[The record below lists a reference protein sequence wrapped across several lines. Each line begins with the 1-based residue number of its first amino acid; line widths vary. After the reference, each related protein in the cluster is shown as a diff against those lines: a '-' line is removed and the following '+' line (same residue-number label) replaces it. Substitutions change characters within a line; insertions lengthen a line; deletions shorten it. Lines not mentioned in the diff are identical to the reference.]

1 MALSPGKRLGPY
13 EITAPIGAGAMGE
26 VYRATDTNLKRQVA
40 IKVLPAAVASDP
52 ERLARFQREAEVLAA
67 LNHPNIAHIHGLEN
81 SDGNIA
87 LVMELVEGRTIADRI
102 AQGAIPLDEALPIAT
117 QIAEALEAA
126 HERGIIHRDL
136 KPANIKLRPDGTV
149 KVLDFGLAKPFEQ
162 TTPLPG
168 DLTQSPTVLSPAPTL
183 AGVLLGTAA
192 YMSPEQARGKA
203 VDKRTDVWAFGCV
216 LFEMLTGKKPFEGDT
231 LTDAVAAIVK
241 NEPDWR
247 ALPTGTPAAV
257 QSVIARCLRKDPA
270 QRLHDIADGRFQIEE
285 TLNNPVAS
293 APMLPV
299 RSYREWAGWIMAALS
314 LGAAAFLAAQSSIDS
329 PPGDPISVPIF
340 PPGKTAFSGAIN
352 TTVNV
357 PSFALSPDGR
367 AVVFSAETPGDKPM
381 LWVRSMD
388 RLGPRQLAGTEDAQ
402 DPLWSPD
409 SRWIAFF
416 ANGELKKIPAA
427 GGAVQ
432 VITQTAA
439 DFRGGSWGPDGTVI
453 FGLGAEPIQRVND
466 AGGKTTTVTI
476 IDTSGQEGTHRNPH
490 LLPNGKHFLYSIFG
504 SKQDRSGVYVGSLD
518 GKTKKLLVNVR
529 TNAVYA
535 PPGYLLFV
543 DGNTLWGQEFDVER
557 LEVEGQPFLVAEHVG
572 RNTAMMGAVSASTTG
587 IIAYADTLL
596 HNGRLSW
603 MDRKGTPLGSTGS
616 LEGDYI
622 DFRLSPDEQRLA
634 ASLVDSKT
642 NIVEIWLTDLARSS
656 TTRVSS
662 GGLVTASAFW
672 SPDGTRLMFRSN
684 RNGIIEFFEKSAAGG
699 GNDRLA
705 LPGAQMPS
713 LNLIPTDWSPDGRNV
728 IFSAP
733 APGSENDLWLWP
745 VTEGGKPAK
754 LIASPANQMHGN
766 FSPAAGLVAYTSS
779 ETGKFEVYVETIP
792 RSDRRWPV
800 STNGGYE
807 PRWRADG
814 REIYYLSDDQK
825 LMAVTVGAG
834 PTFGIPTPLFQTRV
848 QPGVMA
854 LRTHYVPSRD
864 GQRFLVNTA
873 SDKPGSPITVVLNW
887 TAMLKK

>member
-1 MALSPGKRLGPY
+1 V
-13 EITAPIGAGAMGE
+13 GA
-26 VYRATDTNLKRQVA
+26 
-40 IKVLPAAVASDP
+40 AAV
-52 ERLARFQREAEVLAA
+52 R
-67 LNHPNIAHIHGLEN
+67 
-81 SDGNIA
+81 
-87 LVMELVEGRTIADRI
+87 
-102 AQGAIPLDEALPIAT
+102 
-117 QIAEALEAA
+117 
-126 HERGIIHRDL
+126 
-136 KPANIKLRPDGTV
+136 
-149 KVLDFGLAKPFEQ
+149 
-162 TTPLPG
+162 
-168 DLTQSPTVLSPAPTL
+168 
-183 AGVLLGTAA
+183 
-192 YMSPEQARGKA
+192 
-203 VDKRTDVWAFGCV
+203 
-216 LFEMLTGKKPFEGDT
+216 
-231 LTDAVAAIVK
+231 
-241 NEPDWR
+241 
-247 ALPTGTPAAV
+247 
-257 QSVIARCLRKDPA
+257 
-270 QRLHDIADGRFQIEE
+270 
-285 TLNNPVAS
+285 
-293 APMLPV
+293 PV
-299 RSYREWAGWIMAALS
+299 RNRREWAGWIVAALS
-314 LGAAAFLAAQSSIDS
+314 LGAAAFLAARPSIDS
-329 PPGDPISVPIF
+329 PPGNAISVPIF
-340 PPGKTAFSGAIN
+340 PPEKTAFSGAVN

-357 PSFALSPDGR
+357 PSFAVSPDGR
-367 AVVFSAETPGDKPM
+367 AVVFSAETPGAKPM

-388 RLGPRQLAGTEDAQ
+388 RVGPRQLAGTEDAQ
-402 DPLWSPD
+402 YPFWSPD
-409 SRWIAFF
+409 SGWIAFF

-432 VITQTAA
+432 VITRTAA
-439 DFRGGSWGPDGTVI
+439 DFRGGSWGQDGTII
-453 FGLGAEPIQRVND
+453 FGLGAEPIQRVNA
-466 AGGKTTTVTI
+466 AGGETTTVTI
-476 IDTSGQEGTHRNPH
+476 IDTAGQGTHRNPH
-490 LLPNGKHFLYSIFG
+490 VLPDGTHFLYSVFG
-504 SKQDRSGVYVGSLD
+504 SRQDGVYVGSLD
-518 GKTKKLLVNVR
+518 GKTKTLLVNVR

-543 DGNTLWGQEFDVER
+543 DENTLWGQKFDVER

-587 IIAYADTLL
+587 IIAYADTLV

-603 MDRKGTPLGSTGS
+603 MDRKGTPLDSTGP

-634 ASLVDSKT
+634 ASLVDPKT

-662 GGLVTASAFW
+662 GGLVTASALW

-699 GNDRLA
+699 GNDRLV

-713 LNLIPTDWSPDGRNV
+713 LNLIPTDWSHDGRNV

-745 VTEGGKPAK
+745 VTEGEKPAK

-792 RSDRRWPV
+792 RSDRRWVV
-800 STNGGYE
+800 STSGGYE

-814 REIYYLSDDQK
+814 REIYYLSNDRK

-834 PTFGIPTPLFQTRV
+834 LTFGIPTPLFQTRV
-848 QPGVMA
+848 QPGVIA

-873 SDKPGSPITVVLNW
+873 SDTAGSPITVVLNW
-887 TAMLKK
+887 TALLKK